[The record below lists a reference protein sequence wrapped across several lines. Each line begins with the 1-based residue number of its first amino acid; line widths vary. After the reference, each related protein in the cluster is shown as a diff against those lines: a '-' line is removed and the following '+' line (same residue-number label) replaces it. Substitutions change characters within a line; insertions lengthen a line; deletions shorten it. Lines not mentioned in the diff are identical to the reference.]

1 MSISLPRDITALMT
15 TLVTW
20 EPIGAGPDGYGQWTY
35 GPAQELTCW
44 TEPHG
49 QGINSGQTAVRSL
62 DGTVVDPDWD
72 YYFSGDDPLARKIK
86 LWDRFTPGGIG
97 TEAKSLQALIVETMY
112 GPPFDN
118 RNPWLI
124 IVSL

>member
-1 MSISLPRDITALMT
+1 MT
-15 TLVTW
+15 TTVAW
-20 EPIGAGPDGYGQWTY
+20 EAVLADGPDGYGQWAY
-35 GPAQELTCW
+35 AAPVDLTCW

-49 QGINSGQTAVRSL
+49 IGVNSGQTAVRKP

-72 YYFSGDDPLARKIK
+72 YYFDGDDPLARQIK

-97 TEAKSLQALIVETMY
+97 NEGKKLQALVVETMY

-118 RNPWLI
+118 TNPWLVV
-124 IVSL
+124 VSL